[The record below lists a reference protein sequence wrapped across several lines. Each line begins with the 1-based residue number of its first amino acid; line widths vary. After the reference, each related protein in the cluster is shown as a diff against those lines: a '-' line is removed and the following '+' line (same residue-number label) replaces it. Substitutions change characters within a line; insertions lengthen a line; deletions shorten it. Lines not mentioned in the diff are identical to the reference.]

1 VRVPVKGIWSDRD
14 AFAGETRADRMAVV
28 QAVHPEADIRLLEG
42 AGHWMQYEAPARF
55 NALLAEMLGLHGL
68 ADQVRE

>member
-1 VRVPVKGIWSDRD
+1 
-14 AFAGETRADRMAVV
+14 MALV
-28 QAVHPEADIRLLEG
+28 QAMQPDADIRLLDG

-68 ADQVRE
+68 AD